1 MPRENR
7 RVSNV
12 KQDSINEIDYYPS
25 SQHVPEGEIVISHP
39 KGKALRLYKKLKG
52 MLWWSSFTKD
62 GNQIV
67 EKDLK
72 VNKDIKVLGSIGVGT
87 LTPAA
92 QIHISSRTDA
102 TLILEADT
110 DNTPESD
117 NPKIE
122 LRQDGNAVN
131 GFLGIE
137 GDAGSLYTNSLANT
151 VYLESKNVSPTSSNI
166 QFVTGGDYD
175 APSNGTARMTITAA
189 GKIGIATN
197 TPSANADLTLEG
209 GAIALKE
216 TTTPTADA
224 DYGKIYTKSDN
235 KLYFQTGA
243 GVEREISFVSL

>member
-1 MPRENR
+1 MPREDR
-7 RVSNV
+7 RISNI
-12 KQDSINEIDYYPS
+12 KQDSINEINYYPS
-25 SQHVPEGEIVISHP
+25 KQSVSEGDIIISHP

-52 MLWWSSFTKD
+52 MLWWISFTRD

-67 EKDLK
+67 EKDLE
-72 VNKDIKVLGSIGVGT
+72 VNNDIKVFGSIGVGT
-87 LTPAA
+87 PSPTG

-110 DNTPESD
+110 DNTPEGD

-137 GDAGSLYTNSLANT
+137 GDAGELYDNSLANT
-151 VYLESKNVSPTSSNI
+151 VYLESKNNSTTTSNI

-175 APSNGTARMTITAA
+175 TPSNGTARMTITAT

-216 TTTPTADA
+216 TTTPTADTN
-224 DYGKIYTKSDN
+224 YGKLYTKSNN
-235 KLYFQTGA
+235 KLYFQA
-243 GVEREISFVSL
+243 GNNTEFEVSLEAS